1 MDKTLGRNEETGG
14 IYPAK
19 DRSYVLTKH
28 YDSYVKAITDTATAS
43 LLSTE
48 PSQSFQ

>member
-19 DRSYVLTKH
+19 DPKYTMSKH
-28 YDSYVKAITDTATAS
+28 YDSYVKAITDTAATS
-43 LLSTE
+43 LISTDQ
-48 PSQSFQ
+48 P